1 MRTTKDRIRHTL
13 GFEVIGLMIFVPLA
27 SLVSG
32 FDSQLVGSMAIVGSI
47 IAMLWNYFY
56 NWVFD
61 QVLLKLRGE
70 VDKTV
75 LLRVLHAFMFEGGLL
90 SLYLP
95 MIAWY
100 LQISLWNA
108 FMMGV
113 SMAAF
118 YLVYAFFYNWIY
130 DKVFP
135 VLKVDFS
142 SHYKS
147 RA

>member
-13 GFEVIGLMIFVPLA
+13 GFEIIGLIIFVPLA

-32 FDSQLVGSMAIVGSI
+32 FDSHLLGSMAIVGSI

-61 QVLLKLRGE
+61 QVLLKMRGK

-75 LLRVLHAFMFEGGLL
+75 VLRILHAFLFEGGLL

-95 MIAWY
+95 LIAWY
-100 LQISLWNA
+100 LHITLWSA

-113 SMAAF
+113 SMATF
-118 YLVYAFFYNWIY
+118 YLVYAFFYNLSY
-130 DKVFP
+130 DKAFP
-135 VLKVDFS
+135 ISKTYLAPQFN
-142 SHYKS
+142 H
-147 RA
+147 

>member
-13 GFEVIGLMIFVPLA
+13 GFEVIGLIIFIPLA
-27 SLVSG
+27 SSVSG
-32 FDSQLVGSMAIVGSI
+32 FDSQLVGSMAVVGSI

-61 QVLLKLRGE
+61 GVLLKLRGE
-70 VDKTV
+70 LDKTV
-75 LLRVLHAFMFEGGLL
+75 SLRILHAFLFEAGLL

-100 LQISLWNA
+100 LQISLWSA
-108 FMMGV
+108 FLMGV
-113 SMAAF
+113 SMATF

-135 VLKVDFS
+135 IPKTYLASQFS
-142 SHYKS
+142 H
-147 RA
+147 

>member
-13 GFEVIGLMIFVPLA
+13 GFEVIGLIIFAPLA

-32 FDSQLVGSMAIVGSI
+32 FDSHLLGSMAVVGSI

-70 VDKTV
+70 LDKTV
-75 LLRVLHAFMFEGGLL
+75 LLRILHAFMFECGLL

-95 MIAWY
+95 LIAWY
-100 LQISLWNA
+100 LHISLWSA

-113 SMAAF
+113 SMATF
-118 YLVYAFFYNWIY
+118 YLVYAFFYNWSY
-130 DKVFP
+130 DKAFP
-135 VLKVDFS
+135 ISKTYPAAQFN
-142 SHYKS
+142 H
-147 RA
+147 